1 MKKQII
7 YFTVLVSLIFTGK
20 VYSQCGLHPKFEI
33 TIGAGVTVDFSAYQ
47 TGVDANWKITKY
59 KWIVNNIGVDSGSIL
74 NPSLPYNC
82 FLPPGYS
89 KVELKVWGTDTTT
102 NDTCSAIYGNVFS
115 GLGSIIYPEMQVTS
129 TGLDASVDAH
139 WFGDPMGI
147 FNIFV
152 DWGDGSPPDN
162 GTFPVFFH
170 TYASAGNYLVTVTVQ
185 DNFGNYTNVDREI
198 HVDNGYANYNVYG
211 LSSDAGCNNISGGS
225 LSLSPSGSGVTT
237 GTYDIYYYGFNNSI
251 GSGSFN
257 LGSNFT
263 VPTTDLVPGI
273 YMLKAIIDDPI
284 GSPDIT
290 QLAPF
295 VATTCGLDVDTLHGF
310 VFSDLDYDGIK
321 DTNEIGLP
329 NLDVTIGNANYS
341 TKSDSAGFFEVIVP
355 KGTLTIYLT
364 YNTTNYT
371 ISYPNTPSYTINN
384 QPGTPLP
391 NLIFGLSPLT
401 VLVKGNVFYDYN
413 SNGTFNTGVDVYPKT
428 ALVNAIRIGSTPKF
442 YAYIDGS
449 GNYSLKLPPGS
460 YNIKVNESNVD
471 SLTSSPT
478 AISINAVNATFN
490 NQNFRL
496 NTTVKVN
503 FDLKLTASD
512 GRPGF
517 LNSVN
522 AKLNQ
527 FGRDSAYGVVTI
539 NYDPAITIGSISPA
553 NGVIDTVTHTVQWST
568 TLMKYGVVQNFKIYY
583 TIAIGV
589 PLGTRYYFSANAS
602 VLAPK
607 VDYHPQNNSD
617 ADICTVVGSF
627 DPNDKSVHP
636 AGTNGVVGV
645 VYHNTRL
652 NYHVN
657 FQNTGT
663 ASAININIQDVLNS
677 NLDLNTLV
685 LEGASHPCTYSVDN
699 NTITWKF
706 MNIFLPDSNTNE
718 PLSHGWV
725 EFSIKPKQGLPDGTV
740 ITNEAAIYFD
750 FNEPII
756 TNTVSST
763 LQTVITSVLINDDNE
778 QPIVYPIPVND
789 VLHIKFNS
797 IINGKVVL
805 KLYSADGRL
814 HEEQLVNIG
823 QSDFIDF
830 DFSKFNNG
838 VYIMELINDG
848 KSRQIK
854 IVK

>member
-7 YFTVLVSLIFTGK
+7 YLAVLVSLIFTDK
-20 VYSQCGLHPKFEI
+20 VYAQCGLHPKFEI
-33 TIGAGVTVDFSAYQ
+33 TVAGGVTVDFSTYQ
-47 TGVDANWKITKY
+47 TFVDANWKITKY
-59 KWIVNNIGVDSGSIL
+59 KWIVNNVGVDSGSIL
-74 NPSLPYNC
+74 NPINPYNC

-115 GLGSIIYPEMQVTS
+115 GLGSIVYPELQVFC
-129 TGLDASVDAH
+129 TGFDASAQAH
-139 WFGDPMGI
+139 WFGDPMGT
-147 FNIFV
+147 FMTFV
-152 DWGDGSPPDN
+152 DWGDGTPPDN

-170 TYASAGNYLVTVTVQ
+170 TYASAGSYLVTATIQ
-185 DNFGNYTNVDREI
+185 DNFGNYASVDREV
-198 HVDNGYANYNVYG
+198 HVNNGYANYNVYG

-225 LSLSPSGSGVTT
+225 LSLNPSGSGVTN
-237 GTYDIYYYGFNNSI
+237 GTYDIYYYGFNNSL

-273 YMLKAIIDDPI
+273 YMLKVKIDDPN
-284 GSPDIT
+284 GSTDIT

-295 VATTCGLDVDTLHGF
+295 VATTCGLDADTLHGF
-310 VFSDLDYDGIK
+310 VFGDLDYDGIQ

-355 KGTLTIYLT
+355 KGTLTIYLN
-364 YNTTNYT
+364 YNLLNYS
-371 ISYPNTPSYTINN
+371 ISYPSTSSYTINN

-391 NLIFGLSPLT
+391 NLVFGLSPLT
-401 VLVKGNVFYDYN
+401 VKVNGNVFYDFNAN
-413 SNGTFNTGVDVYPKT
+413 STFNVGIDAYPKT
-428 ALVNAIRIGSTPKF
+428 AHVTAQRIGSPTNF
-442 YAYIDGS
+442 IGS
-449 GNYSLKLPPGS
+449 INSTGNYSLNLPPGS
-460 YNIKVNESNVD
+460 YDIKVYDPKVD
-471 SLTSSPT
+471 SLNSAPNL
-478 AISINAVNATFN
+478 ISITAVNSTFN

-496 NTTVKVN
+496 NTTVRTN
-503 FDLKLTASD
+503 FDIELTASN
-512 GRPGF
+512 GRPGYS
-517 LNSVN
+517 NYVI

-527 FGRDSAYGVVTI
+527 FGRDSAFGVVTL
-539 NYDPAITIGSISPA
+539 NYDPAITIDSIYPLG
-553 NGVIDTVTHTVQWST
+553 GVIDTVLHTVQWST
-568 TLMKYGVVQNFKIYY
+568 TLMKYGIEKNFIIHY

-589 PLGTRYYFSANAS
+589 PLGTNYYFSAQTS

-607 VDYHPQNNSD
+607 VDYHLQNNSD
-617 ADICTVVGSF
+617 ADICTVIGSF
-627 DPNDKSVHP
+627 DPNDKNVHP

-652 NYHVN
+652 NYHIN

-663 ASAININIQDVLNS
+663 ASAININIQDVLNT
-677 NLDLNTLV
+677 NLNLNSLI
-685 LEGASHPCTYSVDN
+685 LKGSSHPCTYNIQN
-699 NTITWKF
+699 NTITWQF

-763 LQTVITSVLINDDNE
+763 LQTVITSLLVNEDSE

-797 IINGKVVL
+797 IVNGKLIL

-814 HEEQLVNIG
+814 HEEQFANIG

-830 DFSKFNNG
+830 DFSKFSKG
-838 VYIMELINDG
+838 VYIMELINGG
-848 KSRQIK
+848 KSKQIK
-854 IVK
+854 IIK